1 MNYKGID
8 IYNGQGRPDFAKVK
22 GDGISFVILKATE
35 GVDFADPSFT
45 ANAQA
50 AKDAGLPIGAYHF
63 LRATPINQQ
72 AQDFLAEISGHGP
85 YAMLAIDVEDQYK
98 DGVVV
103 PEISNLGKEAITDR
117 VLTIYKA
124 IRAAGYTCP
133 IYVYASKSWFG
144 YLIDTDA
151 CRQAGMKIWMAAY
164 SDDNTPENTDH
175 SDICDMWQW
184 RSDGRVNGIIVEGKA
199 VNVDMDVSY
208 SAITDTGSST
218 QEPTSS
224 GGVSVSVTPSGIDIE
239 GVFSNMVAFDF
250 GTNPA
255 AEKYNADDDAYYN
268 PHAVKIGNVV
278 FLFGLFDMLHA
289 ASDGDTIAVL
299 PSSFA
304 PKHQQILTMWTNYG
318 PKRIDIMPSGILRCA
333 GDYPAGMYGSVNACH
348 YVL

>member
-8 IYNGQGRPDFAKVK
+8 IYNRQGRPDFAKVK
-22 GDGISFVILKATE
+22 GDGVSFVILKATE

-45 ANAQA
+45 ANAEA
-50 AKDAGLPIGAYHF
+50 AKNAGLPIGAYHF
-63 LRATPINQQ
+63 LRSTPIDQQ

-85 YAMLAIDVEDQYK
+85 YAMLAIDVEEPK
-98 DGVVV
+98 DGST
-103 PEISNLGKEAITDR
+103 EIHDLGKSGITSR
-117 VLTIYKA
+117 LLTINTA
-124 IRAAGYTCP
+124 VRNAGYTCP

-164 SDDNTPENTDH
+164 SPDCTPENTDH

-184 RSDGRVNGIIVEGKA
+184 RSDGSVNGIS

-208 SAITDTGSST
+208 SAITDAGSST
-218 QEPTSS
+218 QQPTSS

-239 GVFSNMVAFDF
+239 GAFSNMVAFDF

-278 FLFGLFDMLHA
+278 FLFGLFDMLRA

-304 PKHQQILTMWTNYG
+304 PKHQQILTMWTNNG

-333 GDYPAGMYGSVNACH
+333 GDYPAGMYASVNACH
-348 YVL
+348 YIL

>member
-22 GDGISFVILKATE
+22 GDGVNFVILKATE

-50 AKDAGLPIGAYHF
+50 AKNAGLPIGAYHF
-63 LRATPINQQ
+63 LRSTPIDQQ

-85 YAMLAIDVEDQYK
+85 YAMLAVDVEDQYK
-98 DGVVV
+98 NGVLI
-103 PEISNLGKEAITDR
+103 PEIFNLGKEAITDR

-133 IYVYASKSWFG
+133 VYVYASKSWFG

-164 SDDNTPENTDH
+164 SPDCTPENTDH

-218 QEPTSS
+218 QQS
-224 GGVSVSVTPSGIDIE
+224 
-239 GVFSNMVAFDF
+239 
-250 GTNPA
+250 TNDP
-255 AEKYNADDDAYYN
+255 
-268 PHAVKIGNVV
+268 I
-278 FLFGLFDMLHA
+278 
-289 ASDGDTIAVL
+289 S
-299 PSSFA
+299 
-304 PKHQQILTMWTNYG
+304 
-318 PKRIDIMPSGILRCA
+318 
-333 GDYPAGMYGSVNACH
+333 MYGSFPSVGLSNVNFTSYGGAYDSPRATRIGNTVFLTGLISSKASSASSGTNMMYIPNSMFWPKTTHRYICNAETSSPVLAGVDVTSDG
-348 YVL
+348 YVVLKSDLTNAPWVWLNGVTYSVD